1 MFELD
6 HELCERSR
14 LQDDHQRV
22 AHGQPR
28 PAQPVHRHAQVSQ
41 SSQCIVMHRS
51 VSLGIVVMHRPA
63 LPVHRH
69 AQVSQS

>member
-28 PAQPVHRHAQVSQ
+28 PAQPVHRHAQVSN
-41 SSQCIVMHRS
+41 
-51 VSLGIVVMHRPA
+51 LGVVVTHRPA
-63 LPVHRH
+63 QAVHRH

>member
-41 SSQCIVMHRS
+41 SSQCIFMHRS
-51 VSLGIVVMHRPA
+51 VSPGGFVMHRPDQ
-63 LPVHRH
+63 PVYRH
-69 AQVSQS
+69 THVSQS